1 MALQYL
7 RRIGEELDV
16 VESYCV
22 GQDLDGEFGV
32 GAVYALKD
40 IDAYRT
46 YMFDPIHE
54 QTDNAGLPIV
64 SNQASYDITDDPDP
78 RIGEKMAQVHRDRFA
93 ERPHLVNSSS
103 RWALTQARAEGGDT
117 VLTAVDEHYRR
128 AAVLIDAT
136 VVRGN
141 WRSLPC
147 RMTITVMEMEDRTC
161 PCHSPALPSLTL
173 PGCWPARTRP
183 WFWAT
188 SGRM

>member
-22 GQDLDGEFGV
+22 GQDLGGEFGV

-78 RIGEKMAQVHRDRFA
+78 RIGEKWPR
-93 ERPHLVNSSS
+93 S
-103 RWALTQARAEGGDT
+103 TG
-117 VLTAVDEHYRR
+117 TA
-128 AAVLIDAT
+128 
-136 VVRGN
+136 
-141 WRSLPC
+141 
-147 RMTITVMEMEDRTC
+147 
-161 PCHSPALPSLTL
+161 SPKGHT
-173 PGCWPARTRP
+173 W
-183 WFWAT
+183 
-188 SGRM
+188 